1 MTRGGNKCQSL
12 KTAPWWCSWPAHCI
26 VTHSAHH
33 RPLATRQLSLLW
45 RLFILCFAF
54 ICCYCYC
61 CSCML
66 LVSPSPSSFFF
77 LLSFPILLLKMH
89 QGMKGKGKMQTVTS
103 NNYMSNNIPHPHCLF
118 VCVLCLRFCC
128 QTIWNVIKSAAASGW
143 GCKSFTNLFIWRFK
157 HLANIHKSNWL
168 KGSKKV
174 GLCWIFVNCWC

>member
-1 MTRGGNKCQSL
+1 MQLT
-12 KTAPWWCSWPAHCI
+12 
-26 VTHSAHH
+26 
-33 RPLATRQLSLLW
+33 RPL
-45 RLFILCFAF
+45 
-54 ICCYCYC
+54 YCDP
-61 CSCML
+61 L
-66 LVSPSPSSFFF
+66 RPPSPPCHPAIVAFVAAVHFVFCIHLLLLLLLQLHVACFSFPFFFFFF